1 MSLLERKLGYLP
13 THKTDGE
20 YVILMETSGEQNES
34 WYYFIRKNGNEE
46 NLTHLFNQLEKIDW
60 YILDDLSTFDLD
72 LEHTVSAKTA
82 KEMTKVDLNHSSFHR
97 KFDGVLQKIDF
108 DFKKKDGNETKI
120 CKVFDVLGLGQIE
133 NFIDDEDLDEEDL
146 ASDSESNTD
155 TETVSSEEGESVDDE
170 ESDEESDDESEEE
183 EKKERTRD
191 DLKKILREKLRR

>member
-34 WYYFIRKNGNEE
+34 WYYFLRKNGNEE

-72 LEHTVSAKTA
+72 LEHTVSSKTA

-133 NFIDDEDLDEEDL
+133 NYIDDEDLDEEDL

-155 TETVSSEEGESVDDE
+155 TETVSSDDE
-170 ESDEESDDESEEE
+170 ESEDDDESEKEEDSDEE
-183 EKKERTRD
+183 EKKERTRE